1 VFFWPGLLLI
11 RFIWPT
17 FQAKKAGSQLK
28 SRIVAEKPVAECAQL
43 IEQLE
48 DQISIIIREEKLVSC
63 WKLLAFV
70 SSIDNDI
77 YALAF

>member
-1 VFFWPGLLLI
+1 
-11 RFIWPT
+11 
-17 FQAKKAGSQLK
+17 
-28 SRIVAEKPVAECAQL
+28 VAECAQL

-48 DQISIIIREEKLVSC
+48 DQISIIIREERLVSC